1 MNSGHARG
9 DRRLDQGRA
18 AGRRSGGADGEPYDR
33 ADRGWRGGWA
43 DARPSELDTG
53 EWLRS
58 GGLDSPGPS
67 DSDLGDHGQ
76 TLFSGPGAELY
87 GMGGGG
93 VRRPGEQLE
102 GYPASGRGRFD
113 GGPSSHDYGP
123 PSRDY
128 GPPSWDY
135 GPPSRDYGPP
145 SREYGPPSRDYGPP
159 SGDLGPPSWDHGS
172 PSRDYGPPS
181 GEFAPAAA
189 PGRPG
194 DDEPVEDEGS
204 GLVRPY
210 FRTRGRTKPDY
221 DLAIEALISTSE
233 RGRRLERVRVPEH
246 RSICGLC
253 LDTRSVAEV
262 AALLGMP
269 LGVVR
274 VLVGDVA
281 GLGLVL
287 VHSASSMVGDRPS
300 IEFMERV
307 LSGLRRI

>member
-1 MNSGHARG
+1 MDSGHSRG
-9 DRRLDQGRA
+9 DRRLDRERA
-18 AGRRSGGADGEPYDR
+18 AESWPSEPEEMTFRQRGRRVS
-33 ADRGWRGGWA
+33 RGV
-43 DARPSELDTG
+43 DDPLDTG
-53 EWLRS
+53 EWLRT

-67 DSDLGDHGQ
+67 DFDVSDYERPSL
-76 TLFSGPGAELY
+76 LSGPGAELY

-93 VRRPGEQLE
+93 YAG
-102 GYPASGRGRFD
+102 SDSSFSSFD
-113 GGPSSHDYGP
+113 DRYSTAYSTEAYSS
-123 PSRDY
+123 
-128 GPPSWDY
+128 
-135 GPPSRDYGPP
+135 
-145 SREYGPPSRDYGPP
+145 
-159 SGDLGPPSWDHGS
+159 
-172 PSRDYGPPS
+172 GPPS
-181 GEFAPAAA
+181 GELPS
-189 PGRPG
+189 PTPRPRHYR
-194 DDEPVEDEGS
+194 DEEPEEEETSS

-221 DLAIEALISTSE
+221 DLALESLISTSE

-262 AALLGMP
+262 AALLKMP

-287 VHSASSMVGDRPS
+287 VHSASSSMVGDRPS

>member
-1 MNSGHARG
+1 MNSGQSRG
-9 DRRLDQGRA
+9 DRWLDGA
-18 AGRRSGGADGEPYDR
+18 AWRRTTEPGDGAGYRDR
-33 ADRGWRGGWA
+33 ADPDPRPGRAGGP
-43 DARPSELDTG
+43 PSDTLDTG
-53 EWLRS
+53 EWLRA
-58 GGLDSPGPS
+58 GGADVGPFAPDITES
-67 DSDLGDHGQ
+67 GQ

-93 VRRPGEQLE
+93 AGW
-102 GYPASGRGRFD
+102 D
-113 GGPSSHDYGP
+113 GTPSSDRARHDPGPSSRDHGP
-123 PSRDY
+123 ESRDPGPSSWDPGPSSWDS
-128 GPPSWDY
+128 GPPSWDL
-135 GPPSRDYGPP
+135 PSPVPR
-145 SREYGPPSRDYGPP
+145 
-159 SGDLGPPSWDHGS
+159 
-172 PSRDYGPPS
+172 
-181 GEFAPAAA
+181 
-189 PGRPG
+189 RPG
-194 DDEPVEDEGS
+194 ETATEPEDTSS

-221 DLAIEALISTSE
+221 DLAVEALISTSE
-233 RGRRLERVRVPEH
+233 RGRRLDRVRVPEH

-274 VLVGDVA
+274 ILVGDVA

>member
-1 MNSGHARG
+1 MNSGQSRG
-9 DRRLDQGRA
+9 DRWLDGA
-18 AGRRSGGADGEPYDR
+18 AWRRTNEPGDGAGYRDR
-33 ADRGWRGGWA
+33 ADPDPRPGRAGGP
-43 DARPSELDTG
+43 PSDTLDTG
-53 EWLRS
+53 EWLRAGGADVGPFVTDVTES
-58 GGLDSPGPS
+58 G
-67 DSDLGDHGQ
+67 Q
-76 TLFSGPGAELY
+76 LFSGPGAELY

-93 VRRPGEQLE
+93 
-102 GYPASGRGRFD
+102 AGRD
-113 GGPSSHDYGP
+113 GFPSSDKARHDPGPSS
-123 PSRDY
+123 RDH
-128 GPPSWDY
+128 GPPSWD
-135 GPPSRDYGPP
+135 S
-145 SREYGPPSRDYGPP
+145 
-159 SGDLGPPSWDHGS
+159 GPPSWDS
-172 PSRDYGPPS
+172 GPPS
-181 GEFAPAAA
+181 WDLPS
-189 PGRPG
+189 PVPRRPG
-194 DDEPVEDEGS
+194 ETATEDEDTSS

-221 DLAIEALISTSE
+221 DLAVEALISTSE
-233 RGRRLERVRVPEH
+233 RGRRLDRVRVPEH

-274 VLVGDVA
+274 ILVGDVA